1 MANPITVDLPG
12 EAPLP
17 AHVPVGLVGD
27 FPAVRGRIL
36 RGPSPTGLWD
46 DLVADPRPIY
56 WAPGVQGKGAWIVTD
71 GALIVELLPNMA
83 QLSRSAKNIVA
94 RMSRHKL
101 AIVPSSTDGPLHREY
116 RRILNPIYAP
126 KHIARMEQHARAVAR
141 EHIAAF
147 AGQGRCEFM
156 ADFAMAFPIRMF
168 LEFMGLPLHMT
179 GRFLEWER
187 IMVQGNDRAEIA
199 AVIEQL
205 VDLLVDT
212 IAERRNA
219 PGGEDLI
226 SRAIAAEYNGRRLDE
241 AELLGH
247 CCNLFL
253 GGLDTITTHC
263 GHIFDWLAHHP
274 VEQDWLRR
282 NPAAVADAVHE
293 LTRLQAMVVQER
305 YCSEPMEIA
314 GQAILPG
321 DLVMLPTGV
330 ANRDPNLFAAPTEA
344 RFDRKGAHYA
354 FGTGENLCLGLH
366 LARLE
371 LRVAVEEFLA
381 AVPTFTLQPGHVM
394 EHALCSIP
402 QPIALPLVW

>member
-1 MANPITVDLPG
+1 
-12 EAPLP
+12 
-17 AHVPVGLVGD
+17 
-27 FPAVRGRIL
+27 
-36 RGPSPTGLWD
+36 
-46 DLVADPRPIY
+46 
-56 WAPGVQGKGAWIVTD
+56 
-71 GALIVELLPNMA
+71 
-83 QLSRSAKNIVA
+83 
-94 RMSRHKL
+94 
-101 AIVPSSTDGPLHREY
+101 
-116 RRILNPIYAP
+116 
-126 KHIARMEQHARAVAR
+126 
-141 EHIAAF
+141 
-147 AGQGRCEFM
+147 M

-305 YCSEPMEIA
+305 
-314 GQAILPG
+314 
-321 DLVMLPTGV
+321 
-330 ANRDPNLFAAPTEA
+330 
-344 RFDRKGAHYA
+344 
-354 FGTGENLCLGLH
+354 
-366 LARLE
+366 
-371 LRVAVEEFLA
+371 
-381 AVPTFTLQPGHVM
+381 
-394 EHALCSIP
+394 
-402 QPIALPLVW
+402 